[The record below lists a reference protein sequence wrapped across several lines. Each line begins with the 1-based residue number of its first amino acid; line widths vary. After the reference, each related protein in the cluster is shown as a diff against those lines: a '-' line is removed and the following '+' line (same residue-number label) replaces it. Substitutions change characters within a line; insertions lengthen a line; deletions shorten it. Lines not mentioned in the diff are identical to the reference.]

1 MDKEQIIEILIK
13 ILTNHR
19 QLHGPERPKALTA
32 QSIIGLIKHSLSPN
46 HIANSD
52 LVRECLQELQA
63 QGEILAGLGNQFCIA
78 PPTILVED
86 ETNFVGALFI
96 GDRAYLKLA
105 HQALETGQPIFKTQ
119 LHPKIHGFYRIQE
132 RLRNHGIRLLTVT
145 ECISHLPIPEK
156 PKLHILSGAE
166 WHENPFQCWSTSGL
180 IQAYLPKSQWNKWN
194 KQRER
199 WQSITQTNLT
209 SDSLLK
215 LSTGEYLWF
224 AADQFYELSPD
235 AASLTMF
242 WLDQQVSL
250 PSRVLWDE
258 GPGRLDLQETIL
270 PGSYAQWL
278 WRLSKPDPNQPR
290 TRLFEPPQRTIVRQA
305 LIRLGCSLV

>member
-32 QSIIGLIKHSLSPN
+32 QSIIGLIEHSLSPN

-78 PPTILVED
+78 PPAILVED

-119 LHPKIHGFYRIQE
+119 LHPKIHGFHRIQE
-132 RLRNHGIRLLTVT
+132 RLRNHGIRLLTIMDSV
-145 ECISHLPIPEK
+145 SHLPTPEK
-156 PKLHILSGAE
+156 PKLHLLSGAE

-180 IQAYLPKSQWNKWN
+180 IQAYRPKSKWN
-194 KQRER
+194 QQRER
-199 WQSITQTNLT
+199 WQSITQMNLT

-224 AADQFYELSPD
+224 AADQFYQLSPD
-235 AASLTMF
+235 AASLAMF
-242 WLDQQVSL
+242 WLDKQAGL
-250 PSRVLWDE
+250 PLLVEWDKE
-258 GPGRLDLQETIL
+258 PGRLNLQGTIL
-270 PGSYAQWL
+270 PSSYAQWL

-290 TRLFEPPQRTIVRQA
+290 TRLFEPTQRAVVHQA
-305 LIRLGCSLV
+305 FTRLYCLLV